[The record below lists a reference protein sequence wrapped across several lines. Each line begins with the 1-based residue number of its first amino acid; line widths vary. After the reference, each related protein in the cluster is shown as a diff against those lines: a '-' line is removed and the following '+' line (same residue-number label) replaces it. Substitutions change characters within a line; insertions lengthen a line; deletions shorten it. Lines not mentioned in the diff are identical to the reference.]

1 MLQSPLLGLLFGQNN
16 QAANNIMM
24 MAQSAGLIDL
34 AAQGYQAYRSGRLPD
49 FVSYQYANNPAFR
62 AFYDKHKGQTLA
74 EFFEGHN
81 INLDDTSGKLPD
93 MLNK

>member
-16 QAANNIMM
+16 PAANNIMM

-49 FVSYQYANNPAFR
+49 FVAYQYDHNPAFR
-62 AFYDKHKGQTLA
+62 DFYARHKDQTLD
-74 EFFEGHN
+74 EFLSGHN
-81 INLDDTSGKLPD
+81 INLDDTSGKPD